1 MLEKLIERVLFVICW
16 LLVFLCIVMLLVLVV
31 LGYVFMKELW
41 YMLSYLNMISEMD
54 LVLLVLGLVDL
65 LFMVGFVL
73 MVLFVSY
80 ESFVFKLD
88 KVDVS
93 EIIWLKYMDFN
104 VLKLK
109 VLFFIVVILVI
120 FLFKCY
126 MSLEDVLFSIF
137 KDMFLLYNFIFW

>member
-41 YMLSYLNMISEMD
+41 YMFSYLDIISEMD

>member
-41 YMLSYLNMISEMD
+41 YMLSYLDMISEMD

-137 KDMFLLYNFIFW
+137 KDVFLLYNFIFW